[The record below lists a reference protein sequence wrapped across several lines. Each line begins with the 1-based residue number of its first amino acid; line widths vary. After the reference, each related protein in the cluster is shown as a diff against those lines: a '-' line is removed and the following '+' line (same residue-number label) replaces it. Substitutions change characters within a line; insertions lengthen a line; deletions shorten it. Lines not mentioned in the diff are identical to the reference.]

1 LASALAGAVAGGAAG
16 GVVGALI
23 EAGISE
29 NDAARY
35 AEGVRRGGTLVTI
48 RAMDRDRDFYQEI
61 LAGKGAGPAQGNFEP
76 SGMPVQL
83 RDLDRLRVKRP

>member
-29 NDAARY
+29 NDAAGY
-35 AEGVRRGGTLVTI
+35 AEGVRRGGSLVTI
-48 RAMDRDRDFYQEI
+48 RVMSQDREFYQDI
-61 LAGKGAGPAQGNFEP
+61 LMGKSPAPVGGNFEP
-76 SGMPVQL
+76 SGMPMQL
-83 RDLDRLRVKRP
+83 RDLDTLYVKRP